1 MAIDIGAV
9 RASASFDAAGFE
21 TGVRKT
27 RSALNSLEGVFHKTT
42 REAVRSS
49 ENAARAWGSSF
60 DKTTTAAQAHIN
72 ALTGVDRATKGSSSS
87 AKYWAKLLDQQAQS
101 YDRLR
106 ASIDPVFA
114 SSKQYEAAVAQIE
127 GAVRSGIVT
136 QSEANRFL
144 EQAAQKYLGLV
155 PAAQQAAEAQ
165 EKAAR
170 EAQRMRAAYETTRA
184 SIDPLYASSKRYE
197 AVLDQTNAA
206 LAAGVISQ
214 REANSLLAM
223 AEKQY
228 LGTGEAAAMYGKQA
242 QTATHHTAN
251 LAYQFN
257 DIGMMMA
264 AGQSPFMLAL
274 QQGTQV
280 SQVLNQMGGGAASV
294 RALGGAFLS
303 VINPT
308 SLVTIGVIA
317 GAAALGQWAMSAL
330 GAEDKT
336 EALAEAFDALGEA
349 AGDFDRTADI
359 AQTALSDLREEYG
372 QNAREVWELH
382 RALVA
387 VRRQQVENAL
397 ANAADAAGEQLTA
410 LRSAIG
416 DLSSA
421 RRAFLEAQDAIAAG
435 MAPLPSEVKAL
446 EEAVAATSA
455 TLQEDFGMSA
465 AQAYRLRDALD
476 QLAQAKTPE
485 EVAAASER
493 VANAISS
500 SVSEGAKL
508 SDEVLDLAVKAT
520 EAHRVFSKVEATT
533 KGVKSELEGAGN
545 NTEFVAARAGS
556 WARSM
561 YDVRQEVLGILSA
574 LGSMTDGLMDGAAK
588 QAELAALRAGKSL
601 AAAKSEAAGLRNAL
615 ALDQQVASLE
625 DRFGVFGVVAGGV
638 LRVANRGA
646 QNLDANLE
654 AARAAAR
661 EAERAAIGGGAA
673 TKSAVAALKA
683 ELSQRQKLLG
693 LTGDQRRKYEALIS
707 IQQRLGKEGGKV
719 SKAQLT
725 LMAEQ
730 LVQLEKA
737 EERMQRVAE
746 LQAQWS
752 QEITR
757 TAFEGGSL
765 GDTIEGMLRD
775 IAYQF
780 AHAKIVLPVVA
791 SVTGILGLDQLV
803 LGGGGAAQ
811 VAGAAGGG
819 GGLLNLLGSGANLL
833 SGGGF
838 IAGVGSGLGGILSG
852 GGLGASFANL
862 GGLVSGASGFSAGAL
877 GAALPALGIIAGGI
891 AVLSKAFS
899 RKYRGSGLDA
909 RLSSEGLEGG
919 RLFDFYKGGFFRSD
933 KWVHKALPQELAEAL
948 DASMKGAAQ
957 TVLNLSAALDLS
969 TEGLKD
975 MEGVAFSIWTSGKSQ
990 EEIQRLLEEQ
1000 VTRTANEM
1008 AKLILTEEDYIRA
1021 SETHLEALQRL
1032 GTSLLA
1038 ANDALDLLSHTL
1050 FDVSA
1055 AGGDAASGLVD
1066 AFGGAD
1072 AMTAAVNAYFAA
1084 FYTAEEQAEAFR
1096 RRALERLGEQF
1107 DDLGLSLPR
1116 SRAEFRAL
1124 VESVDLT
1131 SEAGRELYAQLLS
1144 LSGAMDQVLP
1154 KVSAYTEVMQGIVDQ
1169 IGGEIGVQI
1178 GAARDMARITEQSA
1192 QLWYRTA
1199 TTLRDFL
1206 SDLLNTDLTAA
1217 SRSQTLAV
1225 NRSRF
1230 ETAFDMARGGDVEA
1244 ARDIP
1249 ELAKAYLN
1257 SARANASTS
1266 LEYRRIAAA
1275 VQGQVN
1281 FLAGLAELEGANED
1295 VLRGLYEQ
1303 QIEVLTGLGQ
1313 FLQLEGLTD
1322 GQVGQ
1327 LSDGVAA
1334 LAEDW
1339 DGTVEAFENSLGA
1352 LEEAI
1357 RTAEAFSYDDLVGSL
1372 DVAVSLADN
1381 APAWV
1386 QRLVDRADSGIRTSL
1401 DFIIRN
1407 NELSPDMRWLAVNS
1421 LSEHVKSLDF
1431 VLRHDV
1437 DGQTRRLALAAGSEL
1452 RRNISFIL
1460 KDDLTA
1466 DQTRIALAGNS
1477 ELSRIV
1483 TVSLGQA
1490 DARAVRLALANVGS
1504 YAVTVSSLFAEGG
1517 NQKLLRR
1524 MLGGSG
1530 SYAAMLDASLG
1541 QLKGSKRRILL
1552 DQQGHYLATIRAAIA
1567 DDRLTGKARALLLNS
1582 ETRAIRKLTIQ
1593 TAGLDRDNRA
1603 LIEAIRGGDSL
1614 ITLAGRFKFAPEAT
1628 FKTWYS
1634 DRTKSLISTPMGKLG
1649 GYLNDLREAVDA
1661 DRKQREVAQKLAS
1674 LQVKGAEAAAGFE
1687 AMNGQGII
1695 DQIRAL
1701 ERATGVRL
1709 NAGHTLKV
1717 GEDGQIQY
1725 SADHVVRSAGSNLDA
1740 WRKKFWADGGLEDQ
1754 IFAYNRQRTRAQE
1767 RVDRLREQVRDLGEI
1782 PAFANGG
1789 THRGGL
1795 ARVGE
1800 NDIELVA
1807 PSRIYNPRETRAML
1821 DNRDVVAELRKANT
1835 RLESLEDSTQQLML
1849 ANIKHAKRS
1858 GDALTRFERDPGSL
1872 KVTQVTE

>member
-27 RSALNSLEGVFHKTT
+27 RSALNSLEGVFQKTT

-101 YDRLR
+101 YERLR

-165 EKAAR
+165 EKAAK
-170 EAQRMRAAYETTRA
+170 EAQRMRAAYEATRA

-197 AVLDQTNAA
+197 TVLDQTSAA

-372 QNAREVWELH
+372 QNARAVWELH

-446 EEAVAATSA
+446 EEAVAAASA

-533 KGVKSELEGAGN
+533 GELGGNVGNAGDQSDRLAASASQVAENFLRAAGNVVALQQAMASLSVPFADAMSELDFEISTAGMN
-545 NTEFVAARAGS
+545 AADKLVATRVRRLEQTM
-556 WARSM
+556 RSASERTFGFD
-561 YDVRQEVLGILSA
+561 YGLTDEQKAQLQEY
-574 LGSMTDGLMDGAAK
+574 
-588 QAELAALRAGKSL
+588 EAALRSNASALISVSKAGG
-601 AAAKSEAAGLRNAL
+601 AAAKSAGAASQSALAGL
-615 ALDQQVASLE
+615 Q
-625 DRFGVFGVVAGGV
+625 
-638 LRVANRGA
+638 
-646 QNLDANLE
+646 
-654 AARAAAR
+654 
-661 EAERAAIGGGAA
+661 
-673 TKSAVAALKA
+673 A
-683 ELSQRQKLLG
+683 ELSQRHKLLG
-693 LTGDQRRKYEALIS
+693 MTGDQRRKYEALIS

-725 LMAEQ
+725 LMADQ

-948 DASMKGAAQ
+948 DSSMKGAAK
-957 TVLNLSAALDLS
+957 TVLDLSAALDLS

-975 MEGVAFSIWTSGKSQ
+975 MEGVAFSIWTNGKSQ
-990 EEIQRLLEEQ
+990 EEIQRLLEDQ

-1008 AKLILTEEDYIRA
+1008 AKLILTEEEYVRA

-1084 FYTAEEQAEAFR
+1084 FYTAEEQAEALR

-1295 VLRGLYEQ
+1295 VMRGLYEQ

-1322 GQVGQ
+1322 EQVGQ

-1339 DGTVEAFENSLGA
+1339 DGTIEAFENSLGA

-1437 DGQTRRLALAAGSEL
+1437 DAQTRRLALAAGSEL

-1504 YAVTVSSLFAEGG
+1504 YAVTVSGLFAEGG

-1552 DQQGHYLATIRAAIA
+1552 DQQGNYLATIRAAIA
-1567 DDRLTGKARALLLNS
+1567 DDRLTGRARALLLNS

-1614 ITLAGRFKFAPEAT
+1614 ITLAGQFKFAPEAA

-1634 DRTKSLISTPMGKLG
+1634 DRTKALISSPMGKLG

-1709 NAGHTLKV
+1709 NPGHTLKV

-1740 WRKKFWADGGLEDQ
+1740 WSKKFWADGGLEDQ

-1767 RVDRLREQVRDLGEI
+1767 HVDRLREQVRDLGGI

-1821 DNRDVVAELRKANT
+1821 DNREVVAELRGLRREVAELRDDN
-1835 RLESLEDSTQQLML
+1835 QQLML
-1849 ANIKHAKRS
+1849 ANIKHSKRIA
-1858 GDALTRFERDPGSL
+1858 DVQMRIQRDPGSL
-1872 KVTQVTE
+1872 TVRVTE